1 MLRRTLAFNRFS
13 RLLLGKQLESQ
24 RMILFSVL
32 NALWKM
38 LERRRRV
45 YFVVLAFLLV
55 VAGVLEMLGML
66 VLFGFIRGLEP
77 NEAGHRRGPIAGLLQ
92 FAFGQPLSTHSYAIL
107 GGILILLV
115 MAIKHTQ
122 GLLVRYQLTRLLSNL
137 HHRIAQ
143 QLFGSLA
150 AMPFEDILR
159 FGNLQ
164 EFLSSTLEVLR
175 TSFDLATRIL
185 ADTAIVLM
193 ILCLL
198 LFVDVQLTIIGLFL
212 FGVVGFSIYQLL
224 RKQLRKMGRIEHEAG
239 KTVHAA
245 LTDTFGGL
253 AEVRIR
259 DAVRLFQRR
268 YSRALGE
275 LNRVERKE
283 RALSRIPS
291 SANELVLTL
300 AIISSV
306 LYLVLTHKD
315 LHDALH
321 TLGIFGFAGMRAN
334 GAMSRINRSYQRLKQ
349 KNERFN
355 KRLEQLERLTPRVL
369 GSADVEVP
377 SYLSE
382 EKPLPPGRSAR
393 LEREIT
399 LRKVTFRYPQ
409 SKRPAVRSLS
419 LTIEKGSF
427 VSFCG
432 ESGGG
437 KSTIA
442 LLIMGLLRPQSGAVL
457 CDDWSVFEHIR
468 AWQRNIGYVG
478 QVPYIARAT
487 VRENVAFGVDPS
499 EISDDRVWAALEMAS
514 ARSFVEQLPGK
525 LDAPLSRTGRLSGG
539 QRQRIV
545 IARALY
551 HDPEIIV
558 FDEAT
563 AALDNITEQEITEA
577 ALRLRKQKTVI
588 CIAHRLSTI
597 EQSDVIHLVEKGRI
611 VASGTY
617 SALLEDNEQFQRLAR
632 VKGSHSEDATTAQ
645 ASER

>member
-1 MLRRTLAFNRFS
+1 
-13 RLLLGKQLESQ
+13 
-24 RMILFSVL
+24 
-32 NALWKM
+32 
-38 LERRRRV
+38 
-45 YFVVLAFLLV
+45 
-55 VAGVLEMLGML
+55 
-66 VLFGFIRGLEP
+66 
-77 NEAGHRRGPIAGLLQ
+77 
-92 FAFGQPLSTHSYAIL
+92 
-107 GGILILLV
+107 
-115 MAIKHTQ
+115 
-122 GLLVRYQLTRLLSNL
+122 
-137 HHRIAQ
+137 
-143 QLFGSLA
+143 
-150 AMPFEDILR
+150 
-159 FGNLQ
+159 
-164 EFLSSTLEVLR
+164 
-175 TSFDLATRIL
+175 
-185 ADTAIVLM
+185 
-193 ILCLL
+193 
-198 LFVDVQLTIIGLFL
+198 
-212 FGVVGFSIYQLL
+212 
-224 RKQLRKMGRIEHEAG
+224 
-239 KTVHAA
+239 
-245 LTDTFGGL
+245 
-253 AEVRIR
+253 
-259 DAVRLFQRR
+259 
-268 YSRALGE
+268 
-275 LNRVERKE
+275 
-283 RALSRIPS
+283 
-291 SANELVLTL
+291 
-300 AIISSV
+300 
-306 LYLVLTHKD
+306 
-315 LHDALH
+315 
-321 TLGIFGFAGMRAN
+321 
-334 GAMSRINRSYQRLKQ
+334 MSRINRSYQRLKQ